1 MLKYKNEMY
10 DNDIGDRDDKL
21 WRYYEEAMHGVGGL
35 ALCKMERSQSHHCLI
50 SNCALESFLVRI
62 RKELDK
68 V

>member
-1 MLKYKNEMY
+1 MIF
-10 DNDIGDRDDKL
+10 IGDKDYQL
-21 WRYYEEAMHGVGGL
+21 WRYYEAMHGVGVGGL

-68 V
+68 G

>member
-1 MLKYKNEMY
+1 MIMILEIETISY
-10 DNDIGDRDDKL
+10 DL
-21 WRYYEEAMHGVGGL
+21 WRYYEAMHGVGGL

-68 V
+68 GCFFFF